1 MAQNAVLHPQAD
13 LPEEPERTVAVRLAA
28 VPEPVDPVLSLVK
41 SFERRDGMRDG
52 YAATPHKR
60 PFDAQYWACWV
71 VAVVYPLLVAYLCL
85 TR

>member
-13 LPEEPERTVAVRLAA
+13 LPEEPERPVAVPPARR
-28 VPEPVDPVLSLVK
+28 PEPIDPVLSLVE
-41 SFERRDGMRDG
+41 SFQRQDGMLDR
-52 YAATPHKR
+52 YAETPHKR